1 MKGDTTGVNR
11 TRSLLIS
18 GSMRANAARIYVLG
32 PSSFCTMLLLVDSR
46 QR

>member
-11 TRSLLIS
+11 TRSSLTS

-32 PSSFCTMLLLVDSR
+32 SCRFCTMLLIVDSR